1 MHLPQQMCSR
11 VILPLL
17 AEKLPQAI
25 DKERTRRLAV
35 LARLSAS
42 QLEHLHDL
50 TSAVRS
56 ELFLATSLLIRSVQ
70 TMGPSAAAQVTY
82 SVMDRLHRWDGNGG
96 KHHLSDGHNTK
107 GKPQLPEGYIAP
119 PQVEILLTVG
129 GHSPGRLYCE
139 IGFNAGHSAAAL
151 LAAYPQT
158 SLLSFDLAEH
168 SYVDAAERYVAQLF
182 PGRHTL
188 IRGPSSLTV
197 PRMAQSNP
205 HCDLIFIDGDH
216 RYEGALAD
224 LQNIKALSS
233 CATVIVMDDVDDKR
247 VAAAWNTAIVNGWI
261 KETKRGSASV
271 LNTGSGMNVG
281 QQRQYAFGT
290 PLLTQCRS

>member
-1 MHLPQQMCSR
+1 
-11 VILPLL
+11 
-17 AEKLPQAI
+17 
-25 DKERTRRLAV
+25 
-35 LARLSAS
+35 
-42 QLEHLHDL
+42 
-50 TSAVRS
+50 
-56 ELFLATSLLIRSVQ
+56 
-70 TMGPSAAAQVTY
+70 
-82 SVMDRLHRWDGNGG
+82 
-96 KHHLSDGHNTK
+96 
-107 GKPQLPEGYIAP
+107 
-119 PQVEILLTVG
+119 
-129 GHSPGRLYCE
+129 
-139 IGFNAGHSAAAL
+139 
-151 LAAYPQT
+151 
-158 SLLSFDLAEH
+158 
-168 SYVDAAERYVAQLF
+168 
-182 PGRHTL
+182 
-188 IRGPSSLTV
+188 
-197 PRMAQSNP
+197 MAQSNP